1 MAQQSFAS
9 SDTITFH
16 FGASTNFGPTIL
28 YAVILL
34 NIAMAGYTLPGTTE
48 LVEESRRCAGKRT
61 TAFQVLSVDASLLL
75 AYALSFSREQEV
87 NIFLLLREI
96 SDARPKATVFLSV

>member
-1 MAQQSFAS
+1 MR
-9 SDTITFH
+9 
-16 FGASTNFGPTIL
+16 
-28 YAVILL
+28 
-34 NIAMAGYTLPGTTE
+34 
-48 LVEESRRCAGKRT
+48 ESAR

-96 SDARPKATVFLSV
+96 SDARPKATVFFERINLVICLPEPGEQALGLKTQLAHGLRQARGSLS